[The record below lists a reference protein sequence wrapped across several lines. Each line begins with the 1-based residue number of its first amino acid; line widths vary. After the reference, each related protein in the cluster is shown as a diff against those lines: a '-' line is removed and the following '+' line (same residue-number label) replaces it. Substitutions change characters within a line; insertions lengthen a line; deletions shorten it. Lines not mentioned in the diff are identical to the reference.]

1 MAAQR
6 MPQQQHNNSQNASSS
21 PCNIPGSYEQSQ
33 VTPSSEHN
41 EQASRP
47 MLGADSRLVP
57 SASIS
62 DRNGAQAQAVD
73 PGLENTQVNQSKY
86 SFTSSTASVTD
97 CIGPAHNLF
106 RSDSEHKLDIEDKTL
121 EENEDEQSRDNL
133 GAPRVDDVGV
143 SLLPTFQMVQPAR
156 ADDTLGR
163 SLSSATSSS
172 QNKGALSGSLHI
184 SDGAIGLASSSPAF
198 EKCVLPAASL
208 VSQSLQPYAQRTTE
222 RDQVSEQCHQ
232 KMHQL
237 LTIMLAGLDMFLSSS
252 SQSLTKMMQLKI
264 GICRRLFL

>member
-21 PCNIPGSYEQSQ
+21 QCSIPGSYEQSQ

-73 PGLENTQVNQSKY
+73 PGLENTQVNHSKY

-97 CIGPAHNLF
+97 CLGPAHNLF

-121 EENEDEQSRDNL
+121 EENEDEQSGDNL

-156 ADDTLGR
+156 AGDE
-163 SLSSATSSS
+163 S
-172 QNKGALSGSLHI
+172 
-184 SDGAIGLASSSPAF
+184 IGLVNSIGLFDIYSY
-198 EKCVLPAASL
+198 EN
-208 VSQSLQPYAQRTTE
+208 QPY
-222 RDQVSEQCHQ
+222 
-232 KMHQL
+232 L
-237 LTIMLAGLDMFLSSS
+237 LPQGVPPFAG
-252 SQSLTKMMQLKI
+252 K
-264 GICRRLFL
+264 